1 MMLYSDL
8 EAMVKTLAAQLY
20 EQEEKN
26 EMLHDEIVATDAEK
40 ERLETE
46 LLGYK
51 EVANKLHDAL
61 IIAIQK
67 LGSYGKHDDIDRI
80 VQAAGLEYL
89 NTINDEK

>member
-1 MMLYSDL
+1 MPTTFR
-8 EAMVKTLAAQLY
+8 AMS
-20 EQEEKN
+20 
-26 EMLHDEIVATDAEK
+26 EM

-61 IIAIQK
+61 VIAIQK

-89 NTINDEK
+89 NTVNDEK